1 MNRDIPLGHRLGT
14 IFEGNHDHPPNSYCR
29 VTFYVASVQ
38 SLELASSTEP
48 QRLNTGEIEAT
59 WTDNR
64 HRRPHQL
71 DRRPSRRLSM
81 GGGAMINTG
90 HTI

>member
-1 MNRDIPLGHRLGT
+1 MTHL
-14 IFEGNHDHPPNSYCR
+14 PNSYCR

-48 QRLNTGEIEAT
+48 QHLNTGEIEAT

-71 DRRPSRRLSM
+71 DRRPSRRLATSL
-81 GGGAMINTG
+81 GSPILVSERWSHDQHWAYHLI
-90 HTI
+90 

>member
-1 MNRDIPLGHRLGT
+1 MT
-14 IFEGNHDHPPNSYCR
+14 QPPNSYYR
-29 VTFYVASVQ
+29 VTLYVASGQ

-71 DRRPSRRLSM
+71 DRRPSRHLATSVGSPILSQ
-81 GGGAMINTG
+81 
-90 HTI
+90 

>member
-1 MNRDIPLGHRLGT
+1 MT
-14 IFEGNHDHPPNSYCR
+14 QPPNSSYR
-29 VTFYVASVQ
+29 VTFYVATSE

-64 HRRPHQL
+64 DRRPHQL
-71 DRRPSRRLSM
+71 DRRPSRHLATSLGSPILSQ
-81 GGGAMINTG
+81 
-90 HTI
+90 

>member
-1 MNRDIPLGHRLGT
+1 MT
-14 IFEGNHDHPPNSYCR
+14 EPPNSYFQ
-29 VTFYVASVQ
+29 VTFYVVSGQ

-48 QRLNTGEIEAT
+48 RRLNTGEIEAT

-71 DRRPSRRLSM
+71 EHGPSRHLATSVGSPILSQRPKVSSS
-81 GGGAMINTG
+81 TG
-90 HTI
+90 VITGWQVEP

>member
-1 MNRDIPLGHRLGT
+1 MT
-14 IFEGNHDHPPNSYCR
+14 HPPNSYCR

-38 SLELASSTEP
+38 ILELATSTEP

-64 HRRPHQL
+64 HRRLHLNRCNQ
-71 DRRPSRRLSM
+71 SM
-81 GGGAMINTG
+81 EGGVMINTG
-90 HTI
+90 HSI

>member
-1 MNRDIPLGHRLGT
+1 MTR
-14 IFEGNHDHPPNSYCR
+14 PPNSYCR
-29 VTFYVASVQ
+29 VTFYVASV
-38 SLELASSTEP
+38 LASSTEP

-71 DRRPSRRLSM
+71 DRRPSRRLATSL
-81 GGGAMINTG
+81 GSPIQSR
-90 HTI
+90 

>member
-1 MNRDIPLGHRLGT
+1 MT
-14 IFEGNHDHPPNSYCR
+14 QPPNSHYR
-29 VTFYVASVQ
+29 VTLSVASRQ

-71 DRRPSRRLSM
+71 DRRPSRRLATSL
-81 GGGAMINTG
+81 GSPILSQ
-90 HTI
+90 

>member
-1 MNRDIPLGHRLGT
+1 MT
-14 IFEGNHDHPPNSYCR
+14 HPPNSYCR

-64 HRRPHQL
+64 HRLPHHWTAVQAATSVWEVE
-71 DRRPSRRLSM
+71 P
-81 GGGAMINTG
+81 
-90 HTI
+90 

>member
-1 MNRDIPLGHRLGT
+1 MT
-14 IFEGNHDHPPNSYCR
+14 QPPKSSYR
-29 VTFYVASVQ
+29 VTLYVASGQ

-64 HRRPHQL
+64 HRRPYQL
-71 DRRPSRRLSM
+71 GPPSKPPPATVSARRS
-81 GGGAMINTG
+81 
-90 HTI
+90 

>member
-1 MNRDIPLGHRLGT
+1 MT
-14 IFEGNHDHPPNSYCR
+14 QPPNSYFR
-29 VTFYVASVQ
+29 VTFYVVSGQ
-38 SLELASSTEP
+38 RLELASSTEP

-64 HRRPHQL
+64 HRRLHL
-71 DRRPSRRLSM
+71 NRCNHSM

-90 HTI
+90 HSI

>member
-1 MNRDIPLGHRLGT
+1 MT
-14 IFEGNHDHPPNSYCR
+14 QPPNSYYR
-29 VTFYVASVQ
+29 VTLYVASRQ

-71 DRRPSRRLSM
+71 DRRPSRHLATSLGSPILSQ
-81 GGGAMINTG
+81 
-90 HTI
+90 

>member
-1 MNRDIPLGHRLGT
+1 MT
-14 IFEGNHDHPPNSYCR
+14 HPPNSYCR
-29 VTFYVASVQ
+29 VTFYVASV
-38 SLELASSTEP
+38 LASSTEP

-71 DRRPSRRLSM
+71 DRRPSRHLATSVADPKPVTQGIQLDRVNHRM
-81 GGGAMINTG
+81 GVEP
-90 HTI
+90 

>member
-1 MNRDIPLGHRLGT
+1 MT
-14 IFEGNHDHPPNSYCR
+14 HPPNSYCR

-71 DRRPSRRLSM
+71 DRRPSRRLATSP
-81 GGGAMINTG
+81 GSPILSQ
-90 HTI
+90 

>member
-1 MNRDIPLGHRLGT
+1 MT
-14 IFEGNHDHPPNSYCR
+14 HPPNSYCR

-64 HRRPHQL
+64 HRLPHHL
-71 DRRPSRRLSM
+71 DRRPNRRLATSL
-81 GGGAMINTG
+81 GSPILSQ
-90 HTI
+90 

>member
-1 MNRDIPLGHRLGT
+1 METMTHL
-14 IFEGNHDHPPNSYCR
+14 PNSYCR
-29 VTFYVASVQ
+29 VTFYVACVQ
-38 SLELASSTEP
+38 SLELASPTEP

-71 DRRPSRRLSM
+71 DRRPAAAWQQVSARRS
-81 GGGAMINTG
+81 
-90 HTI
+90 

>member
-1 MNRDIPLGHRLGT
+1 MT
-14 IFEGNHDHPPNSYCR
+14 QPPNSYFR
-29 VTFYVASVQ
+29 LTFYVVSGQ

-71 DRRPSRRLSM
+71 DRRPSRRLATSL
-81 GGGAMINTG
+81 GSPILSQ
-90 HTI
+90 

>member
-1 MNRDIPLGHRLGT
+1 MT
-14 IFEGNHDHPPNSYCR
+14 HPPNSYCR

-64 HRRPHQL
+64 HRRAHQL
-71 DRRPSRRLSM
+71 DQGIPPT
-81 GGGAMINTG
+81 AAITVWEVEP
-90 HTI
+90 

>member
-1 MNRDIPLGHRLGT
+1 MT
-14 IFEGNHDHPPNSYCR
+14 HPPNSYCR

-64 HRRPHQL
+64 HRLPHQL
-71 DRRPSRRLSM
+71 DRRPNRRLATSL
-81 GGGAMINTG
+81 GSPILSQ
-90 HTI
+90 